1 MSVALTNETNM
12 RAAQMKDRGPGVRGY
27 PFVIALVVSFA
38 VFAISAQ
45 KFHDTGKLA
54 MGLIAA
60 ASFAMGMRY
69 VSHFTIY
76 GDLYEYGI

>member
-1 MSVALTNETNM
+1 MADDAE
-12 RAAQMKDRGPGVRGY
+12 
-27 PFVIALVVSFA
+27 
-38 VFAISAQ
+38 
-45 KFHDTGKLA
+45 FHDTGKLA